1 MARRGRQRKRRS
13 NAGKVSVDS
22 FADLAFL
29 LIIFFLVAATLIKT
43 RGFMAELPSGDPAE
57 DDPGERQPTIA
68 LMEEGL
74 QWNGTETD
82 LVEIRGRLAEMD
94 LPNQVEARRVI
105 ILESVPSVEYE
116 RYFQVW
122 SAIAVAGGIVAL
134 KDDD

>member
-1 MARRGRQRKRRS
+1 MARRGRQRKRRPG
-13 NAGKVSVDS
+13 AGKVSVDS

-57 DDPGERQPTIA
+57 DDPGERQPTVA
-68 LMEEGL
+68 LLDDGL
-74 QWNGTETD
+74 QWNGTDTD
-82 LVEIRGRLAEMD
+82 LAEVRGRLAEMD
-94 LPNQVEARRVI
+94 LPNQAEARRII
-105 ILESVPSVEYE
+105 ILESAPGVEYE

-134 KDDD
+134 KDDE